1 MSPQCDWWTP
11 NWPAGSCKKASA
23 YLQSSR
29 HQVESRIILV
39 WLSSLP
45 AAAHHHL
52 HPCNV
57 ATMGQPSTALVPPA
71 AANAALSP
79 TTAAAAHTQL
89 LAYLP
94 PARSC
99 CCCRAWQHHAAHM
112 RASARPH
119 RPLPL
124 LSGSRAR
131 HTRRS
136 RAGLRSA
143 RHSLHGLLNAS
154 ARQLIAWP
162 PHLMA
167 SSLHAGIWLLT

>member
-1 MSPQCDWWTP
+1 MIGGHQTGPQALAKSIST
-11 NWPAGSCKKASA
+11 SSKQKASA
-23 YLQSSR
+23 HHQSSR
-29 HQVESRIILV
+29 HQVKSRIILV

-99 CCCRAWQHHAAHM
+99 CCCRAWQHHAAHI
-112 RASARPH
+112 RAKHAPT
-119 RPLPL
+119 
-124 LSGSRAR
+124 G
-131 HTRRS
+131 RS
-136 RAGLRSA
+136 RCCRAAAPGTPAAHVLACAAPATHCMACSM
-143 RHSLHGLLNAS
+143 H
-154 ARQLIAWP
+154 QL
-162 PHLMA
+162 A
-167 SSLHAGIWLLT
+167 SSLHGRLT